1 MRELRLNQMRK
12 YIILLLIFSFPILLL
27 AQTIPVINGITAEN
41 KPIKIPQDLK
51 GKYSLLCFASSLK
64 AQADLESWLDP
75 IYQKFIAKT
84 GLMDDAYDINL
95 FFIPIVTTSNAAFA
109 NSMKK
114 KLKENTQTDLL
125 PNILFCQGNEEE
137 ILKQLN
143 MLKSDIPHFILLD
156 KNANIIYRTSG
167 KYTEEK
173 FDAIDELI
181 EM

>member
-1 MRELRLNQMRK
+1 MRGKRLRAMRK
-12 YIILLLIFSFPILLL
+12 SIILVLIFSFPIILF
-27 AQTIPVINGITAEN
+27 AQTIPEIDGVTADN
-41 KPIKIPQDLK
+41 KKIKIPQDIK
-51 GKYSLLCFASSLK
+51 GKYSLLCFASSQK

-84 GLMDDAYDINL
+84 GLMDDAYDLNL

-114 KLKENTQTDLL
+114 KLKENTQSDLL

-137 ILKQLN
+137 ILKPLKMLN
-143 MLKSDIPHFILLD
+143 SDIPHFILLD
-156 KNANIIYRTSG
+156 KNAKIIYRTSG

>member
-1 MRELRLNQMRK
+1 MRELRFIKMRK
-12 YIILLLIFSFPILLL
+12 YKILLLIFSLPILVL
-27 AQTIPVINGITAEN
+27 AQTITDINGITAEN
-41 KPIKIPQDLK
+41 KQIKIPQDLK

-84 GLMDDAYDINL
+84 GLMDFAYDLNL
-95 FFIPIVTTSNAAFA
+95 FFIPIVTTSNPAFA

-137 ILKQLN
+137 ILKKLN

>member
-1 MRELRLNQMRK
+1 MRK
-12 YIILLLIFSFPILLL
+12 YIFLILIFSFPILLL
-27 AQTIPVINGITAEN
+27 AQTIPDINGMTAEN
-41 KPIKIPQDLK
+41 KQIKIPQDIK
-51 GKYSLLCFASSLK
+51 GKYSLLCFASSQK

-84 GLMDDAYDINL
+84 GLMDDAYDLNL
-95 FFIPIVTTSNAAFA
+95 FFIPIVTASNVAFA

-114 KLKENTQTDLL
+114 KLKENTQADLL
-125 PNILFCQGNEEE
+125 PNILFCARNEEE
-137 ILKQLN
+137 ILKQLKMFN
-143 MLKSDIPHFILLD
+143 SEIPYFILLD
-156 KNANIIYRTSG
+156 KNAKIIYRTSG

>member
-1 MRELRLNQMRK
+1 MRK
-12 YIILLLIFSFPILLL
+12 YIILLLIISFPILLP

-114 KLKENTQTDLL
+114 KMKENTQTDLL

>member
-1 MRELRLNQMRK
+1 MRK
-12 YIILLLIFSFPILLL
+12 YIILLLIISFPILLP

-114 KLKENTQTDLL
+114 KFKENTQTDLL

-156 KNANIIYRTSG
+156 ENANIIYRTSG

>member
-1 MRELRLNQMRK
+1 MRRIRLIKVRK
-12 YIILLLIFSFPILLL
+12 YVILVFILSLPILLF
-27 AQTIPVINGITAEN
+27 AQSIPEINGMTAEN
-41 KPIKIPQDLK
+41 RPIKIPQDIK
-51 GKYSLLCFASSLK
+51 GKYSLLCFAASQK

-84 GLMDDAYDINL
+84 GLMDDTYDLNL
-95 FFIPIVTTSNAAFA
+95 FFIPIVTTSNSAFA

-114 KLKENTQTDLL
+114 KLKENTQVDLL

-137 ILKQLN
+137 ILKQLK
-143 MLKSDIPHFILLD
+143 MFKSDMPHFILLD

>member
-1 MRELRLNQMRK
+1 M
-12 YIILLLIFSFPILLL
+12 L
-27 AQTIPVINGITAEN
+27 AQTIPDINGMTAEN
-41 KPIKIPQDLK
+41 KQIKIPQDLK

-84 GLMDDAYDINL
+84 GLMDDAYDLNL
-95 FFIPIVTTSNAAFA
+95 FFIPIATTSNATFA

-114 KLKENTQTDLL
+114 KLKENTQADLL
-125 PNILFCQGNEEE
+125 PNILFCEGNEEE

-143 MLKSDIPHFILLD
+143 ILNSNIPHFILLD
-156 KNANIIYRTSG
+156 KNAKIIYRTSG

>member
-1 MRELRLNQMRK
+1 MRK
-12 YIILLLIFSFPILLL
+12 YLFLILILSFPIILL
-27 AQTIPVINGITAEN
+27 AQTIPDINGMTAEN
-41 KPIKIPQDLK
+41 KQIKIPQDLK

-84 GLMDDAYDINL
+84 GLMDDAYDLNL
-95 FFIPIVTTSNAAFA
+95 FFIPIATTSNAAFA

-114 KLKENTQTDLL
+114 KLKENTQADLL

-143 MLKSDIPHFILLD
+143 ILKSDKPHFILLD
-156 KNANIIYRTSG
+156 KNAKIIYRTSG